1 MKKDKADI
9 VIIGAGAAGSA
20 GAWNL
25 SQNSNLK
32 IICLEQGSHLDDS
45 VFPKSKAE
53 YIETRDFDIDP
64 SQRNLKSDY
73 PIDSTA
79 SPISIS
85 NYNAVGGSTI
95 LYSGHF
101 PRFHVNDFKTK
112 TLDDV
117 GEDWP
122 LDYFD
127 LEPYYRINEKKMTS
141 LFKKVLK
148 LI

>member
-25 SQNSNLK
+25 SQNSNFK

-53 YIETRDFDIDP
+53 YIKTRDFDIDP
-64 SQRNLKSDY
+64 NQRNLNSDY
-73 PIDSTA
+73 PIDSTT

-85 NYNAVGGSTI
+85 N
-95 LYSGHF
+95 
-101 PRFHVNDFKTK
+101 
-112 TLDDV
+112 
-117 GEDWP
+117 
-122 LDYFD
+122 
-127 LEPYYRINEKKMTS
+127 
-141 LFKKVLK
+141 
-148 LI
+148 

>member
-53 YIETRDFDIDP
+53 YIETRDFDLSSKP
-64 SQRNLKSDY
+64 
-73 PIDSTA
+73 
-79 SPISIS
+79 
-85 NYNAVGGSTI
+85 
-95 LYSGHF
+95 
-101 PRFHVNDFKTK
+101 
-112 TLDDV
+112 
-117 GEDWP
+117 
-122 LDYFD
+122 
-127 LEPYYRINEKKMTS
+127 KK
-141 LFKKVLK
+141 FKKRLSNR
-148 LI
+148 